1 MTGTLHVESS
11 GAGPDLVML
20 HGWGMHSGV
29 WHTVTEQLGNSFRL
43 HCVDLPGHGQ
53 SRDCAND
60 TTLETWT
67 ERVAETMLPRLAGP
81 AYWCGWSLGGM
92 VAIQLTQDYPKLV
105 KRLLLVAT
113 SLRFCQASDWPDAM
127 APEVLQ
133 GFAANLQDDHR
144 QTLQRFLALQVTGEP
159 QARQTLRELKQR
171 VFEQGEPETIALRSG
186 LNILSSTDLRPMAE
200 ELDLP
205 VLLIG
210 GEKDRLVSP
219 RALERVAALL
229 PDARVEI
236 MPDCG
241 HAPFVSRPD
250 NFVRRVKTFYNHV
263 D

>member
-1 MTGTLHVESS
+1 
-11 GAGPDLVML
+11 
-20 HGWGMHSGV
+20 
-29 WHTVTEQLGNSFRL
+29 
-43 HCVDLPGHGQ
+43 
-53 SRDCAND
+53 
-60 TTLETWT
+60 
-67 ERVAETMLPRLAGP
+67 
-81 AYWCGWSLGGM
+81 M

-171 VFEQGEPETIALRSG
+171 VFEQDEPETIALRSG
-186 LNILSSTDLRPMAE
+186 LNILSSADLRPMAE

-250 NFVRRVKTFYNHV
+250 NFVRRVKTFYNHA